1 MFGKILC
8 GCGSRAERHELW
20 PVNLYTCSVSWP
32 CLHGNWLLDC
42 RTIPDRGPRAGVDL
56 GIALVFCLFIFVFV
70 VSVSL
75 FLSVC
80 AHMFLFGDQRLM
92 FSRTLYL
99 IFLDS
104 LFVILKLKFQI
115 RLVAQKPLVTPV
127 QGSQAYTIML
137 YNVVHMLYPGSG
149 DQPLVPLLVQ
159 VTEPSP

>member
-1 MFGKILC
+1 M
-8 GCGSRAERHELW
+8 
-20 PVNLYTCSVSWP
+20 
-32 CLHGNWLLDC
+32 
-42 RTIPDRGPRAGVDL
+42 

-137 YNVVHMLYPGSG
+137 YNVVRMLYPGSG